1 MAKKISALSKKI
13 EGFDIELVVEEE
25 LIKLYYDTAHDY
37 LVDTFIRVDDLEA
50 FLQDYVR
57 SLKLKLPKD
66 DTHDDHKKIL
76 LDRGWNV
83 RPGVVEQLKNSK
95 KEE

>member
-1 MAKKISALSKKI
+1 MAKKITALSKKI

-25 LIKLYYDTAHDY
+25 LIKLYYDAAHDY
-37 LVDTFIRVDDLEA
+37 LVDTFMRVDDLEV
-50 FLQDYVR
+50 FLQDYVK

-66 DTHDDHKKIL
+66 DSHDDHKKIL

-83 RPGVVEQLKNSK
+83 KSGVVEQLKNVKS
-95 KEE
+95 EE